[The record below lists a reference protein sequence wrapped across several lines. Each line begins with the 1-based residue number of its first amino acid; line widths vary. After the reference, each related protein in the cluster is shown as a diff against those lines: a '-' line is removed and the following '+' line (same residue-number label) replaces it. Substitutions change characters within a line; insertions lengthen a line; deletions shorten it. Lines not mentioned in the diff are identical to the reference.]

1 MRVDLVRILT
11 RILFGETFHLIVT
24 AIIKTLQLA
33 LQIVFKRTRTIL
45 ILFWHVYRA
54 VNVMEELIYGAILVQ
69 LVSKVKLGM
78 QIDAAIINS

>member
-1 MRVDLVRILT
+1 MRILI
-11 RILFGETFHLIVT
+11 RILYGETFHLIVP

-33 LQIVFKRTRTIL
+33 PRIVFKRTRTIL

-54 VNVMEELIYGAILVQ
+54 ANVMGGRICGAILVQ

-78 QIDAAIINS
+78 QIDAVSINS

>member
-1 MRVDLVRILT
+1 MDHVRMLT
-11 RILFGETFHLIVT
+11 RILYGETFHLIVI

-54 VNVMEELIYGAILVQ
+54 VNVMEERICGAILVQ
-69 LVSKVKLGM
+69 LASKVKLGM
-78 QIDAAIINS
+78 RNDAVSINF